1 MSKSAGWSPEL
12 AMDAY
17 LHTLQLC
24 KEQQQDDASGSG
36 VVMEPRSMEYIAALA
51 AGNQARHL
59 LDVASAAAAGGA
71 SSSSSSPATA
81 VALAIAAA
89 RTGGRLVCV
98 RDDQQDLDG
107 VRRHLRR
114 LGLATSAVDFQLA
127 PSPSAAVRRLRR
139 VDFAVVDAGVERC
152 GEVLGAVDVDPTGAI
167 VVVNNVFQEGR
178 TSWSSRPGH
187 GRGSRVCS
195 YGQVVGKGRSMVLP
209 IGHGGMEVTKLGR
222 RVGGGG
228 LSGAHLQ
235 WQRQQQK
242 KKLVSTPKR
251 TFLVC
256 DGSS

>member
-24 KEQQQDDASGSG
+24 KEQQDDANGSG
-36 VVMEPRSMEYIAALA
+36 VVMEPRSMEFIAALA
-51 AGNQARHL
+51 AGNQARLL
-59 LDVASAAAAGGA
+59 LDVASSAGGA

-98 RDDQQDLDG
+98 RDDQPNLDA

-114 LGLATSAVDFQLA
+114 LGLATSGVDFQLGRP
-127 PSPSAAVRRLRR
+127 PSMAVRRLRR
-139 VDFAVVDAGVERC
+139 VDFAVVDASVERC
-152 GEVLGAVDVDPTGAI
+152 GEVLGAIDVDPMGGI
-167 VVVNNVFQEGR
+167 VVVTNVFQEET
-178 TSWSSRPGH
+178 TSSSSGH
-187 GRGSRVCS
+187 GGGSRVCS
-195 YGQVVGKGRSMVLP
+195 YGQVVGKGKSMVLP
-209 IGHGGMEVTKLGR
+209 IGHGMEVTKL
-222 RVGGGG
+222 GG

-235 WQRQQQK
+235 WQR

>member
-1 MSKSAGWSPEL
+1 
-12 AMDAY
+12 MDAY

-24 KEQQQDDASGSG
+24 KEQQQDDARGSG
-36 VVMEPRSMEYIAALA
+36 MVMEPRSMEYIAALA

-59 LDVASAAAAGGA
+59 LDVASSAGGGGA
-71 SSSSSSPATA
+71 SSSSSSSPATA

-98 RDDQQDLDG
+98 RDDQQGLDG

-152 GEVLGAVDVDPTGAI
+152 GEVLGAVDVDPMGAI
-167 VVVNNVFQEGR
+167 VVVTNVFQEER
-178 TSWSSRPGH
+178 TSWSSRSGH
-187 GRGSRVCS
+187 GDGSRVCS

-209 IGHGGMEVTKLGR
+209 IGHGGMEVTKLGLGR

-228 LSGAHLQ
+228 LIGAHLQ
-235 WQRQQQK
+235 WQRQQK

>member
-1 MSKSAGWSPEL
+1 MSKLVSAGWSPDL

-17 LHTLQLC
+17 LHTLQL
-24 KEQQQDDASGSG
+24 
-36 VVMEPRSMEYIAALA
+36 PRSMEYIAALA

-59 LDVASAAAAGGA
+59 LDVASSAGGGGA
-71 SSSSSSPATA
+71 SSSSS
-81 VALAIAAA
+81 
-89 RTGGRLVCV
+89 
-98 RDDQQDLDG
+98 
-107 VRRHLRR
+107 RHLRR
-114 LGLATSAVDFQLA
+114 LGLAISAVDFQLA

-152 GEVLGAVDVDPTGAI
+152 GEVLGAVDVDPMGAI
-167 VVVNNVFQEGR
+167 VVVTNVFQEER
-178 TSWSSRPGH
+178 TSWSSRSGH
-187 GRGSRVCS
+187 GDGSRVCS

-209 IGHGGMEVTKLGR
+209 IGHGGMEVTKLGLGR

-228 LSGAHLQ
+228 LIGAHLQ
-235 WQRQQQK
+235 WQRQQM